1 MPKKLKPAKKAA
13 DISKAAAP
21 HAETPAAPIVE
32 KTPVQP
38 IVTGPISENVLFDGV
53 SMTFKQGT
61 TLDQW
66 TATLEGL
73 VQSSKVS
80 QWCLGDALNF
90 GSVNFKKD
98 YKAACEH
105 TGLANG
111 TLRTAASVAKRF
123 APAKRRLSLSF
134 EHHRLLAPVKDE
146 AQVAAIMDRVEA
158 EGLSVAAM
166 KEIIPKGEPKAK
178 TPEQQEAADVAESL
192 RYQEHAKN
200 LVTYLNTLLGS
211 KAKHKRLAVWP
222 AILKS
227 LRDLDYAHLIKVGEF
242 EGRAAKDRDPITP
255 AK

>member
-1 MPKKLKPAKKAA
+1 MKKAPAKKKTA
-13 DISKAAAP
+13 DLTKAAAP
-21 HAETPAAPIVE
+21 HTETPAAPIVE
-32 KTPVQP
+32 KATVAP

-61 TLDQW
+61 TLEQW
-66 TATLEGL
+66 TATLDGL

-90 GSVNFKKD
+90 GSHNFKKD

-146 AQVAAIMDRVEA
+146 AVVAQIMDRVEK

-166 KEIIPKGEPKAK
+166 KELIPAGEQKPK
-178 TPEQQEAADVAESL
+178 TPEQIDAADIAEST
-192 RYQEHAKN
+192 RNRENAEK
-200 LVTYLNTLLGS
+200 LVEYLKKILAT
-211 KAKHKRLAVWP
+211 KAKHTRLAVWP
-222 AILKS
+222 STLKM
-227 LRDLDYAHLIKVGEF
+227 LRGLDYDAMITIGEF
-242 EGRAAKDRDPITP
+242 EGRAAKDRDPITA